1 MIAYWIMASS
11 NYSLCLLNGQAMV
24 GNQLVSTNIYVEK
37 GEIALISDKKL
48 EATEIIDCTNLIVLP
63 GVIDSQ
69 VHFREPG
76 LEGKETLSSG
86 MLAAVAGGVTSIFEM
101 PNTNPPTANLIE
113 FDKKIKKNLFL
124 LPNLLSFFKKVFFF
138 EI

>member
-1 MIAYWIMASS
+1 MTSS
-11 NYSLCLLNGQAMV
+11 NYSLCLLNGQVMIDD
-24 GNQLVSTNIYVEK
+24 QLVSTNIYVDKEK
-37 GEIALISDKKL
+37 ISLISDKKI
-48 EATEIIDCTNLIVLP
+48 EASETIDCTNLTILP

-101 PNTNPPTANLIE
+101 PNTNPLTITPETIE
-113 FDKKIKKNLFL
+113 DKLSRASKAPWSDYAFYLGGTMRTSKNL
-124 LPNLLSFFKKVFFF
+124 SK
-138 EI
+138 

>member
-11 NYSLCLLNGQAMV
+11 NYSLCLLNGQAMI

-76 LEGKETLSSG
+76 LEGKRHYP
-86 MLAAVAGGVTSIFEM
+86 LAC
-101 PNTNPPTANLIE
+101 
-113 FDKKIKKNLFL
+113 
-124 LPNLLSFFKKVFFF
+124 
-138 EI
+138 